1 MLAVVSSVFS
11 CSGKLVRT
19 STTTSWLPTIADKLG
34 PVEVPLSVCQI
45 ASRTLTRVPDANPSI
60 SHSAV
65 IVLAFGL
72 AFDRTTAVRLPES
85 GPAHTCIGSPGF
97 AAGGGTGGC
106 GGLWFGAV
114 ARHRGRSFVPGPAQ
128 DESSCPE
135 RETYHNCRTRSLS
148 VHRDT
153 WQPSGSVSQGSTRS
167 VSPSR
172 SVARQRY
179 GVGGGGGAGPV
190 CRIQV

>member
-1 MLAVVSSVFS
+1 MIPGKRSKPVYGNGSGFAIGRGSGAGTLGRVREVVSPVLAVVSSVFS

-45 ASRTLTRVPDANPSI
+45 ASRTLSRVPDANPSI

-106 GGLWFGAV
+106 GGL
-114 ARHRGRSFVPGPAQ
+114 
-128 DESSCPE
+128 
-135 RETYHNCRTRSLS
+135 
-148 VHRDT
+148 
-153 WQPSGSVSQGSTRS
+153 
-167 VSPSR
+167 
-172 SVARQRY
+172 
-179 GVGGGGGAGPV
+179 
-190 CRIQV
+190 